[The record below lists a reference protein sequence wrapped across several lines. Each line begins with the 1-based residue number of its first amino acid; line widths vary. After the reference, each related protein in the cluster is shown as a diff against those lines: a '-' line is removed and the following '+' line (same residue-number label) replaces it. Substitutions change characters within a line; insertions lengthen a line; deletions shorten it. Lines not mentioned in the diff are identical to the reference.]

1 MNGACSSGDTSD
13 AVAVKEAMNALSA
26 ALIKSSNEI
35 VPDISFEMPWS
46 GKDKHLC
53 TMLFKYSHV
62 MNTYHPEVS
71 PDDDLSIH
79 LQSNKTMQLGDFTCM
94 HAYIQILIFFLQ

>member
-1 MNGACSSGDTSD
+1 
-13 AVAVKEAMNALSA
+13 
-26 ALIKSSNEI
+26 
-35 VPDISFEMPWS
+35 
-46 GKDKHLC
+46 
-53 TMLFKYSHV
+53 

-79 LQSNKTMQLGDFTCM
+79 LQPNKTMQLGDFTCM